1 MQCDQ
6 IMLYERL
13 DFIIFQM
20 YDLCVQFC
28 PNTNSIMLFSFIL
41 LLLPPQ
47 KGNEGTQS
55 EAPDRANDHQGVL
68 HTSPQE
74 EESWRHAGEG
84 LSFINVP
91 FESHLAKMRAGTR

>member
-28 PNTNSIMLFSFIL
+28 SNINSIMLFSFIL

-55 EAPDRANDHQGVL
+55 EAPDRANDITKVSCTQAPRGK
-68 HTSPQE
+68 
-74 EESWRHAGEG
+74 RAEG
-84 LSFINVP
+84 ILGKSC
-91 FESHLAKMRAGTR
+91 LL